1 MTTSETAEAM
11 LAARAPEPLGVWRR
25 RNANRPGGD
34 NDGDARRR
42 AGRAVQRRPVVLRRY
57 SRAAH
62 RRGPGISAPFDS
74 VLTEAVDALK
84 NGQLSSRELTLACV
98 ERAHSWQPEI
108 NALLAIEKE
117 RALASADAADSAR
130 ARGET
135 LGLLHGVPFAQK
147 DMYDRAGQETS
158 CGSKI
163 RTDHIASLTATVLE
177 RLDAAGAVDLGRLN
191 MSEFALGPTGLN
203 AHFGRARNPW
213 NVDIATGG
221 SSSGSGAAIAAGLI
235 YGALGSNTEGSIRLP
250 AALCGVAG
258 LKPTQGRVSRFG
270 AIPLSTSQDCVGP
283 LAPTVRDVAL
293 IYQAIAGPDPR
304 DGACS
309 NRQVAIPTLR
319 DDLKGVRIGIPKRF
333 YGEDVDPEF
342 SAVITES
349 RRRFDGMDAALVDV
363 DLPDQRYFAEL
374 ANIVAITEA
383 ATVQY
388 DWLRD
393 RGQDYDEQARA
404 RLLQGLAIPGR
415 GVSPRAAIARRDVGG
430 IRNRSVSALR
440 RAACSRPAVSSS
452 EIRRCRSRCQSRD
465 SGRRGRHDAIH
476 ASLFVSRPAC
486 ACAADWL
493 FRRRLADRDAACRAA
508 FRREPAAGDWRRIRD
523 RDRFQASPASAEPSA
538 RDSRRSLT

>member
-1 MTTSETAEAM
+1 M
-11 LAARAPEPLGVWRR
+11 RR
-25 RNANRPGGD
+25 
-34 NDGDARRR
+34 
-42 AGRAVQRRPVVLRRY
+42 
-57 SRAAH
+57 
-62 RRGPGISAPFDS
+62 I
-74 VLTEAVDALK
+74 
-84 NGQLSSRELTLACV
+84 
-98 ERAHSWQPEI
+98 
-108 NALLAIEKE
+108 
-117 RALASADAADSAR
+117 SAR

-333 YGEDVDPEF
+333 YREDVDPEF

-363 DLPDQRYFAEL
+363 DLPDQRYFAEV

-383 ATVQY
+383 ATVHY

-404 RLLQGLAIPGR
+404 RLLQGLAIPGVAYLR
-415 GVSPRAAIARRDVGG
+415 AQQLRVVMLEEFVTAAFPRCDALHVLVLPSLPPRFADVDL
-430 IRNRSVSALR
+430 A
-440 RAACSRPAVSSS
+440 
-452 EIRRCRSRCQSRD
+452 
-465 SGRRGRHDAIH
+465 
-476 ASLFVSRPAC
+476 ASLAIPSVVAGMTRFTRPFSFLGLPALAQPIGFSAEGLPIAMQLVGRPFVESRLLEIGVAYEI
-486 ACAADWL
+486 ATG
-493 FRRRLADRDAACRAA
+493 FKRRL
-508 FRREPAAGDWRRIRD
+508 PAP
-523 RDRFQASPASAEPSA
+523 SPAPAIVEGV
-538 RDSRRSLT
+538 

>member
-1 MTTSETAEAM
+1 
-11 LAARAPEPLGVWRR
+11 
-25 RNANRPGGD
+25 
-34 NDGDARRR
+34 
-42 AGRAVQRRPVVLRRY
+42 
-57 SRAAH
+57 
-62 RRGPGISAPFDS
+62 

-349 RRRFDGMDAALVDV
+349 RRRFDAWTRPWWTSTCQTNDISPNSPILSPSLRPRRFSTTGCAIAARTMTSRRAPDCCKVWRSRGVAYLRAQQLRVVMLEEFVTAAFPRCDALHVPVLPSLPPRFADV
-363 DLPDQRYFAEL
+363 DL
-374 ANIVAITEA
+374 A
-383 ATVQY
+383 AS
-388 DWLRD
+388 
-393 RGQDYDEQARA
+393 
-404 RLLQGLAIPGR
+404 LAIPGVVAGMTR
-415 GVSPRAAIARRDVGG
+415 FTRPFSFLGLPALAQPIGFSAEGLPIAMQLVGRPFAESRLLEIGVAYEIATG
-430 IRNRSVSALR
+430 
-440 RAACSRPAVSSS
+440 
-452 EIRRCRSRCQSRD
+452 
-465 SGRRGRHDAIH
+465 
-476 ASLFVSRPAC
+476 FK
-486 ACAADWL
+486 
-493 FRRRLADRDAACRAA
+493 RRL
-508 FRREPAAGDWRRIRD
+508 PAP
-523 RDRFQASPASAEPSA
+523 SPAPAIVEGV
-538 RDSRRSLT
+538 

>member
-1 MTTSETAEAM
+1 M
-11 LAARAPEPLGVWRR
+11 
-25 RNANRPGGD
+25 
-34 NDGDARRR
+34 
-42 AGRAVQRRPVVLRRY
+42 
-57 SRAAH
+57 
-62 RRGPGISAPFDS
+62 SAPFDS
-74 VLTEAVDALK
+74 ALTEAVDALK
-84 NGQLSSRELTLACV
+84 NGELSSRELTLACL

-117 RALASADAADSAR
+117 RALASADAPDSAR

-135 LGLLHGVPFAQK
+135 LGLLHGAPFAQK
-147 DMYDRAGQETS
+147 DMYDRVGQETS

-221 SSSGSGAAIAAGLI
+221 PSSGSGAAIAAGLI

-283 LAPTVRDVAL
+283 LALTVRDVTL

-319 DDLKGVRIGIPKRF
+319 DDLKGVRIGIPERF

-383 ATVQY
+383 AAVHY

-404 RLLQGLAIPGR
+404 RLLQGLAIPGVAYLGAQQLR
-415 GVSPRAAIARRDVGG
+415 VVMLDEFVTAAFPRCDALHVPVLPSLPPRFADVDL
-430 IRNRSVSALR
+430 A
-440 RAACSRPAVSSS
+440 
-452 EIRRCRSRCQSRD
+452 
-465 SGRRGRHDAIH
+465 
-476 ASLFVSRPAC
+476 ASLAIPGVVAGMTRFTRPFSFLGLPALAQPIGFSAEGLPIAMQLVGRPFAESRLLEIGVAYEI
-486 ACAADWL
+486 ATG
-493 FRRRLADRDAACRAA
+493 FKRRL
-508 FRREPAAGDWRRIRD
+508 PAP
-523 RDRFQASPASAEPSA
+523 SPAPAIVEGV
-538 RDSRRSLT
+538 